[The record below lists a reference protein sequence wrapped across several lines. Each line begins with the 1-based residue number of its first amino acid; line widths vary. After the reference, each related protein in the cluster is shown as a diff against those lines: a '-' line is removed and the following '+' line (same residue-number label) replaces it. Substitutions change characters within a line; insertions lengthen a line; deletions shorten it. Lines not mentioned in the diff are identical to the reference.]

1 MSIFLQE
8 NQLTICNLSEVEHIV
23 SNKNFQYHEHVQFN
37 IQTKAM
43 IFKDSWQI
51 YKKNKLLL
59 LTGND
64 ILAYYLLKTCFII
77 YFKATIFVW

>member
-51 YKKNKLLL
+51 YKKKPNFDCLQGMTFLP
-59 LTGND
+59 
-64 ILAYYLLKTCFII
+64 
-77 YFKATIFVW
+77 TIF